1 MQGSPGR
8 FPVSSILLEDA
19 DTYPIAG
26 GIVVLEQS
34 LCIITTETGAS
45 DDLNT
50 ITPGD
55 KLTKTG
61 YQAMIFIKA
70 ATGKTIVIKD
80 ASVAGSGN
88 IECSTGAD
96 ISLTG
101 ERTLC
106 LIRMNAAAKW
116 NDI

>member
-1 MQGSPGR
+1 M
-8 FPVSSILLEDA
+8 LEDG
-19 DTYPIAG
+19 DTYAIAG

-34 LCIITTETGAS
+34 LCIITTESGAS

-61 YQAMIFIKA
+61 YQAVLYIKA
-70 ATGKTIVIKD
+70 AAGKTIVLKHGVD
-80 ASVAGSGN
+80 N
-88 IECSTGAD
+88 ISCSTAAD

-106 LIRMNAAAKW
+106 LVRMSAASDW
-116 NDI
+116 NDV